1 MKNNIDIVQ
10 EKLSS
15 TRAYDPN
22 VVPNFVGLD
31 KISTMNLATKMNLQ
45 LIHKGMGVVSTQ
57 LPAPGTPLADDL
69 IIKLEY
75 SPPNYE

>member
-1 MKNNIDIVQ
+1 K
-10 EKLSS
+10 SAA
-15 TRAYDPN
+15 TRVYDPN
-22 VVPNFVGLD
+22 LVPNLIGLD
-31 KISTMNLATKMNLQ
+31 KISTTNIGNKLNLH

-57 LPAPGTPLADDL
+57 NPTPGTPLSTDL